1 MSAPLAPKDMHS
13 SRRGLNCV
21 NVSKIHHKKEKKM
34 ESAHRRQ
41 RLSET
46 DSELKELDNGEAFV
60 LTPAVDS
67 QPPQTCTMLREQ

>member
-1 MSAPLAPKDMHS
+1 
-13 SRRGLNCV
+13 
-21 NVSKIHHKKEKKM
+21 M